1 VLYPEA
7 MHLSCGN
14 CQSHRMNKI
23 YGFDGQVG
31 GS

>member
-1 VLYPEA
+1 